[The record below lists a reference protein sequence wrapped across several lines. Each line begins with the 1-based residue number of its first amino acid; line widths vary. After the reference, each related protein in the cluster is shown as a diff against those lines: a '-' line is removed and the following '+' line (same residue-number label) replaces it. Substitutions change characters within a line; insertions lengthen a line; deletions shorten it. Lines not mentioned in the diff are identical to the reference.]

1 MAARIDPKA
10 SIIAV
15 DAVATANLTLS
26 GLQTVD
32 GVSLTA
38 GMLCF
43 AKAQSTGGD
52 RAIYVVQSAAWI
64 LVNPGFSNGLQILA
78 KGGSANIGNVYRITS
93 NTVWGTDTPT
103 IVQDGSSAGPSNSFS
118 SGLVLLGS
126 PPSDVADSVRY
137 GVADIN
143 GSSTAAE
150 QKNYEGGA
158 TMTHRVN
165 GTAGVLYKLEI
176 SESVADDG
184 TISLPAPS
192 SGRIGI
198 LELYGSPEYGSAF
211 IASDAAVTLTSL
223 VSTNFVATDTDNKLC
238 VFDAGTTVT
247 IRNRLG
253 STKWLVGSY
262 RWA

>member
-1 MAARIDPKA
+1 MAARIDPRA
-10 SIIAV
+10 SVIAV

-26 GLQTVD
+26 GTQTVD

-43 AKAQSTGGD
+43 AKAQSTGGE
-52 RAIYVVQSAAWI
+52 RAIYVVQSSAWN

-78 KGGSANIGNVYRITS
+78 KGGSSLSGNIYRITS
-93 NTVWGTDTPT
+93 NTTWGTDTPT
-103 IVQDGSSAGPSNSFS
+103 VVQDASGNGPSGTLPN
-118 SGLVLLGS
+118 GLVLQGAI
-126 PPSDVADSVRY
+126 PSTAADAVVY
-137 GVADIN
+137 GVGDID
-143 GSSTAAE
+143 GATTAAE
-150 QKNYEGGA
+150 QKGYEGGA
-158 TMTHRVN
+158 IFTHRLRA
-165 GTAGVLYKLEI
+165 AGVLNKIEI
-176 SESVADDG
+176 SESVLDDG
-184 TISLPAPS
+184 MISLPAPS
-192 SGRIGI
+192 AGRIGI

-211 IASDAAVTLTSL
+211 IASDASVTLTSL

-238 VFDAGTTVT
+238 IFDGGSTAT

>member
-1 MAARIDPKA
+1 MAARIDPRA
-10 SIIAV
+10 STIAV

-26 GLQTVD
+26 GAQTVD

-43 AKAQSTGGD
+43 AKEQSTPGQ
-52 RAIYVVQSAAWI
+52 RAIYVVQSSTWI

-78 KGGSANIGNVYRITS
+78 KGGTSLGGNIYRITS

-103 IVQDGSSAGPSNSFS
+103 IVQDGTVYGPANTLPN
-118 SGLVLLGS
+118 GLLLQGT
-126 PPSDVADSVRY
+126 PPSTAADGVAY

-143 GSSTAAE
+143 GATTAAE
-150 QKNYEGGA
+150 QKGYEGGA
-158 TMTHRVN
+158 IFTHRLRA
-165 GTAGVLYKLEI
+165 AGVLNKIEI

-192 SGRIGI
+192 AGRIGI
-198 LELYGSPEYGSAF
+198 LEITGEPEYGQAI
-211 IASDAAVTLTSL
+211 IASDASVTLTSFA
-223 VSTNFVATDTDNKLC
+223 STNFVATNTDTKLC
-238 VFDAGTTVT
+238 AFDAGTTVT
-247 IRNRLG
+247 VANRLG